1 MNLCALN
8 LAVYCACKRDKN
20 GNERRSPRVL
30 KAHTAKWIQ
39 RCTMRTVNITIYE
52 NTGKRTKL
60 FCCVSCFS
68 LLSFYALFYINKRET
83 YNYTFSIG
91 NACALM
97 YACMLRYLCVY
108 VVHPW
113 KRMIMLMLHL
123 ERRLFRK
130 IYSKENQN
138 GNKRRRKKHT
148 ERHESER

>member
-1 MNLCALN
+1 MKQPYENKNQPKMMIEETRMKRSRDDKCIRFQMAFIMNLCALN

-30 KAHTAKWIQ
+30 KAHTHPNTTKRIQ
-39 RCTMRTVNITIYE
+39 RCTMRAVNITIYE

-60 FCCVSCFS
+60 FCVVSCFS
-68 LLSFYALFYINKRET
+68 LLSFYVLFYINKRET

-108 VVHPW
+108 VVHP
-113 KRMIMLMLHL
+113 
-123 ERRLFRK
+123 
-130 IYSKENQN
+130 
-138 GNKRRRKKHT
+138 
-148 ERHESER
+148 